1 MFNFIQNNVQRILEK
16 ALTLTPVT
24 KEELLFLLN
33 LEENSFEVQMLRS
46 VAREISKMRFGN
58 SAMLLC
64 QTGVEAF
71 PCVADC
77 NFCSFGKSQFMH
89 DSWHITDGMINNLQ
103 KKMIGQG
110 IYAHFLLFM
119 HNSDFLSIVKA
130 VKEAKQNLPF
140 GTDLV
145 INCGDLSKDKLQELK
160 NLGVNGAYHVLRLG
174 EGLDTCLNAKDRL
187 ETIKNIK
194 EIGLDWYTCCEP
206 IGPEHTSKQILEQI
220 FYANEYECFQN
231 AVMRRIMV
239 TDESKKRGQISLLR
253 SAQIT
258 AVLTIAMLANKKISS
273 IAIHEPDLLGLTSGA
288 NCIYAEFGV
297 NPRDNYLETSN
308 NRGYSIEKCKAMLI
322 DCGYKYLMQNT
333 DIPILLTGKV

>member
-1 MFNFIQNNVQRILEK
+1 MLNFIQIEVQKILEK
-16 ALTLTPVT
+16 ALLLTPVSND
-24 KEELLFLLN
+24 ELLFLLN
-33 LEENSFEVQMLRS
+33 LDENSFEVQILRS
-46 VAREISKMRFGN
+46 VAYKISKLRFGDN
-58 SAMLLC
+58 AMLLC

-71 PCVADC
+71 PCIADC

-89 DSWHITDGMINNLQ
+89 ESWRITDGMINNLQ
-103 KKMIGQG
+103 EKMMGQG

-130 VKEAKQNLPF
+130 VKEAKQNLPV

-145 INCGDLSKDKLQELK
+145 INCGDLSKDKLQELR

-174 EGLDTCLNAKDRL
+174 EGIDTCLSAKDRL

-206 IGPEHTSKQILEQI
+206 IGAEHTAKQILEQI
-220 FYANEYECFQN
+220 LYANEYECFQN

-297 NPRDNYLETSN
+297 NPRDTHLETSN

-322 DCGYKYLMQNT
+322 DCGYKYLMQNANK
-333 DIPILLTGKV
+333 PILLTR